1 MKKLMLMG
9 LLVMLGLSFAPQMP
23 PESGP
28 DWSMLAQTSCQG
40 AIATYQAY
48 DVGYFP
54 YQMYNGQCATPGM
67 PYRYLTLCEQ
77 VCSQTGI
84 GWYYYMAWRTCE
96 EEGQASP
103 ECINAKMQFYS
114 RASAARGMF
123 SATRTAYLSAARQA
137 IFAYSRNYC
146 TSYNWP
152 GVVSQSLSGW
162 AYEYRAC
169 LQDTSDYMN
178 EFCSDYCAEDT

>member
-28 DWSMLAQTSCQG
+28 DWSMVAHTACQG
-40 AIATYQAY
+40 AVATYQAY
-48 DVGYFP
+48 DVWKYQ
-54 YQMYNGQCATPGM
+54 YQMYNGQCAISGM
-67 PYRYLTLCEQ
+67 PYSYTTLCEQ

-84 GWYYYMAWRTCE
+84 GWYWVMAWRTCE
-96 EEGQASP
+96 EEGQTSP
-103 ECINAKMQFYS
+103 ECINAKAQFYS

-137 IFAYSRNYC
+137 IFAYGRGC
-146 TSYNWP
+146 TSYTWP
-152 GVVSQSLSGW
+152 EVVSRGLSGW

-169 LQDTSDYMN
+169 LQDTSDYME
-178 EFCSDYCAEDT
+178 EFCAEYCAEDT